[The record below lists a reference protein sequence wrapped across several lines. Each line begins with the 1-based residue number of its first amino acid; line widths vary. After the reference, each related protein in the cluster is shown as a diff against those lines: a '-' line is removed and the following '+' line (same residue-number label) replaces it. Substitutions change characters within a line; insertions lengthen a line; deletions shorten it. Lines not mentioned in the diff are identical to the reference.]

1 MILTVSIHKGH
12 SVFDMIRRQW
22 SIFVIITLMWQEL
35 ASFIQR
41 KANQNLSNSGDN
53 KDNIIQAVK
62 HGDENLVRKL
72 LEEDSG
78 KNYYI
83 RLMPKNWF
91 LKIIYIAIF
100 SWESDLTNIY
110 CELSQCWFR
119 PGQFTHKR
127 SCYTINVC
135 INGWFN
141 GLSWDTTW
149 IWVSRCSTV

>member
-1 MILTVSIHKGH
+1 
-12 SVFDMIRRQW
+12 
-22 SIFVIITLMWQEL
+22 MWQEL

-83 RLMPKNWF
+83 RLMP
-91 LKIIYIAIF
+91 
-100 SWESDLTNIY
+100 T
-110 CELSQCWFR
+110 
-119 PGQFTHKR
+119 KR
-127 SCYTINVC
+127 ID
-135 INGWFN
+135 F
-141 GLSWDTTW
+141 
-149 IWVSRCSTV
+149 